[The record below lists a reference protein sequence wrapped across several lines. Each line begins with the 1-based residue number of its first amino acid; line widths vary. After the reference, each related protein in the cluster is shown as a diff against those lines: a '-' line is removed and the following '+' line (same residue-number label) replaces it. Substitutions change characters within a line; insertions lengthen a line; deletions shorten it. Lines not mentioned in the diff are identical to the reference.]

1 MHKLIM
7 IDQDKCTGC
16 RACEMVCSVK
26 HAGVSNPARSR
37 ISVIK
42 WESEGFYMPLL
53 CQQCSDPACMTVCP
67 KDAMTRDEET
77 GRVLIDYDT
86 CIKCKMCVAACPFG
100 ATGWDAVEE
109 KPIKCD
115 LCDGDPECCKICD
128 PQALEYV
135 DASTATMRKKRSA
148 VLKFS
153 ELMRKFA

>member
-7 IDQDKCTGC
+7 VDQDKCTGC

-53 CQQCSDPACMTVCP
+53 CQQCSEPACMAVCP
-67 KDAMTRDEET
+67 KDAITRDEET

-100 ATGWDAVEE
+100 AAGWDAVEE